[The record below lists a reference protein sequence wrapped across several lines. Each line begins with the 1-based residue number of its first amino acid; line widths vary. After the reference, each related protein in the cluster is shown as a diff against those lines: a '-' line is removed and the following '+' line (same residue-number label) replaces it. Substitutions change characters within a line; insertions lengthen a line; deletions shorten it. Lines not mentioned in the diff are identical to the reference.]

1 MDRKILIAA
10 VVVLTAAPLP
20 ALARGHDT
28 HELYVGGELGLATY
42 DDFKETCQSQLRDAS
57 SDRFIPIVVS
67 ANTTVTLGF
76 PQQNSRSTQGDCE
89 DSVLAPRLVIGYQF
103 LEQLAVEGFFS
114 WANGFESTV
123 NARPVLSANFAQLFG
138 GGLTKEEAERYAAF
152 INKQEVDHLNL
163 GLVLS
168 GSIEVT
174 RDIMLKG
181 KLGLQRT
188 NLEAT
193 QTDSWAEAAPADN
206 TKRQAV
212 NEARDKI
219 PLMTFT
225 GKQHE
230 TKTIYGVGVLYWVTD
245 NLSAS
250 LGYDSSDLNNYL
262 YGGVS
267 YSVIF

>member
-10 VVVLTAAPLP
+10 IVALTAAP
-20 ALARGHDT
+20 ATLARGHNT
-28 HELYVGGELGLATY
+28 HELYVGGDLGMATY
-42 DDFKETCQSQLRDAS
+42 DDFKEACQGQLRDAS
-57 SDRFIPIVVS
+57 SNNIIPVS
-67 ANTTVTLGF
+67 VSINTTVILRF
-76 PQQNSRSTQGDCE
+76 PEQNNKSTQGDCK

-103 LEQLAVEGFFS
+103 LEQMAVEGFFS
-114 WANGFESTV
+114 FASGFESTV
-123 NARPVLSANFAQLFG
+123 NARPMLPDNYAQLFG

-152 INKQEVDHLNL
+152 VNKQEVDHFNM

-188 NLEAT
+188 NVDAT
-193 QTDSWAEAAPADN
+193 QTDSYAEAAPADN

-212 NEARDKI
+212 NDARDKI
-219 PLMTFT
+219 PLRTFT
-225 GKQHE
+225 GKQNE
-230 TKTIYGVGVLYWVTD
+230 TKTIYGVGVSYWLTD
-245 NLSAS
+245 DLSAS

-267 YSVIF
+267 YSIIF